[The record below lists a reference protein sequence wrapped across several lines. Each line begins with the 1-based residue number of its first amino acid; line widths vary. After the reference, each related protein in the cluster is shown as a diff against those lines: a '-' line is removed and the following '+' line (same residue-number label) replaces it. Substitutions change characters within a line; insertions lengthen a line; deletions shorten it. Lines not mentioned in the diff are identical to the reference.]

1 MTEAV
6 IKVKRACSLDV
17 SKSFLTFNLLNGSDN
32 CKVPL
37 FFPSVESI
45 VQRLEENEQ

>member
-32 CKVPL
+32 C
-37 FFPSVESI
+37 
-45 VQRLEENEQ
+45 